1 MYVLLGFIMS
11 LSCKGGPTYQAVAL
25 APSSTTLPIIYN
37 ISGQPVAAEAR
48 GAVKMMSDATH
59 E

>member
-1 MYVLLGFIMS
+1 MQ
-11 LSCKGGPTYQAVAL
+11 GGPTYQVVAL

-37 ISGQPVAAEAR
+37 ISGQLVVAAAEACEV
-48 GAVKMMSDATH
+48 AVKMMSDATH